1 VSTQTGISVRG
12 RHNPMQVFLY
22 FVRLTVE
29 VDGQAQSGA
38 WRSSRFIPLTPGS
51 HRVNVYFRY
60 LFKERCC
67 EAGTTV
73 EVADGQTVTLEYRA
87 PQLMTSD
94 GRLTVTG

>member
-1 VSTQTGISVRG
+1 MSTQTGISVLG